1 MSLLNFTP
9 LSNVDYSGGII
20 ITEWFNDKNSKNE
33 RVHLYNL
40 VNDPLEENNC
50 AVTNKAKVSEME
62 ELLQKLL
69 DSQKKIDHNED
80 QLTSNEI
87 ENELRKMGYV

>member
-1 MSLLNFTP
+1 
-9 LSNVDYSGGII
+9 
-20 ITEWFNDKNSKNE
+20 
-33 RVHLYNL
+33 
-40 VNDPLEENNC
+40 
-50 AVTNKAKVSEME
+50 ME

-69 DSQKKIDHNED
+69 DSQKKIDYNED